1 MLKIS
6 LRTKKNIGQ
15 KEKTGIKPQSTPNTS
30 FIKVIQYLHQT
41 IGNQVVSN
49 WIQTKLKIGQPND
62 KYEKEADR
70 IAEKIMTMPSSTCAS
85 YEEERLQPKLIDEI
99 SPIIQR
105 QETEEEEEKEI
116 IQPKRITDE
125 GEKEIP
131 EIETYISRT
140 RGLGNSL
147 PPGIR
152 AFMEERFGVDFS
164 NVRIH
169 ADSEAARMARA
180 LNAEAF
186 TYGRDIY
193 FGEGRY
199 RPETTEG
206 KKLLAHELTHVVQQS
221 RGNRS
226 KKIQLYQSKICGRD
240 STQFKDF
247 PKTYIKQ
254 INIDLGSRK
263 LKLEWEGPNKNK
275 GQKGPFKI
283 SAGAGKCG
291 INCDD
296 ETQSRLPGSLCTPKG
311 DFTVKKFLCVMPGVS
326 FGEIPVKNA
335 TYFNLKRKI
344 AIHSTGGSVPEDNI
358 SHGCVRVED
367 KASEVIYD
375 NSIKNRTKVHIFG
388 KWDSSCCYED
398 WDKLQNRNNRQCL
411 YSD

>member
-1 MLKIS
+1 MV
-6 LRTKKNIGQ
+6 RKK
-15 KEKTGIKPQSTPNTS
+15 KTGIKPQSTPNTA

-70 IAEKIMTMPSSTCAS
+70 IAEKIMTMPSSTCVS

-105 QETEEEEEKEI
+105 QETEEEEEEI
-116 IQPKRITDE
+116 IQPKRVTDE

-131 EIETYISRT
+131 EIETYISHT
-140 RGLGNSL
+140 RGLGNPL

-199 RPETTEG
+199 KPETTEG
-206 KKLLAHELTHVVQQS
+206 KRLLAHELTHVVQQ
-221 RGNRS
+221 G
-226 KKIQLYQSKICGRD
+226 G
-240 STQFKDF
+240 
-247 PKTYIKQ
+247 
-254 INIDLGSRK
+254 K
-263 LKLEWEGPNKNK
+263 LLKHVQMKN
-275 GQKGPFKI
+275 
-283 SAGAGKCG
+283 
-291 INCDD
+291 
-296 ETQSRLPGSLCTPKG
+296 LPCL
-311 DFTVKKFLCVMPGVS
+311 
-326 FGEIPVKNA
+326 A
-335 TYFNLKRKI
+335 T
-344 AIHSTGGSVPEDNI
+344 
-358 SHGCVRVED
+358 
-367 KASEVIYD
+367 
-375 NSIKNRTKVHIFG
+375 
-388 KWDSSCCYED
+388 
-398 WDKLQNRNNRQCL
+398 
-411 YSD
+411 